1 MDGFVNLLKP
11 PGMTSQNAVS
21 DVGRIFGIRHA
32 GHLGTLDPGAAGVL
46 PVALGR
52 ATKLFDLLS
61 GKEKCYLFEILFGVS
76 TDTLDLFGKVTG
88 TSSASVREEEVRD
101 AIPQLAGT
109 YLQRAPAF
117 SALKIGG
124 KRMYDLA
131 RNGVSV
137 PERRRS
143 VTVSELQ
150 LVRQTGANRFL
161 ISCRCTRGTYIRTLC
176 EEIGA
181 AAGVPAVMSF
191 LLRTASG
198 PFRLEESVTLE
209 ELRALAGE
217 NRLEEAVSG
226 IPDVLS
232 FLQRVDLPKERKR
245 PVLNGLSSKTAEAED
260 GPALVYS
267 GGAFL
272 GLGEV
277 RSGEVRL
284 KVHLYGE

>member
-1 MDGFVNLLKP
+1 
-11 PGMTSQNAVS
+11 
-21 DVGRIFGIRHA
+21 
-32 GHLGTLDPGAAGVL
+32 
-46 PVALGR
+46 
-52 ATKLFDLLS
+52 
-61 GKEKCYLFEILFGVS
+61 
-76 TDTLDLFGKVTG
+76 
-88 TSSASVREEEVRD
+88 
-101 AIPQLAGT
+101 
-109 YLQRAPAF
+109 
-117 SALKIGG
+117 
-124 KRMYDLA
+124 
-131 RNGVSV
+131 
-137 PERRRS
+137 
-143 VTVSELQ
+143 
-150 LVRQTGANRFL
+150 
-161 ISCRCTRGTYIRTLC
+161 
-176 EEIGA
+176 
-181 AAGVPAVMSF
+181 MSF

-209 ELRALAGE
+209 ELRVLAGK
-217 NRLEEAVSG
+217 NRLDEAVSG